1 MFHRIGTSASGS
13 TTPEI
18 VTMVTALN
26 VVTHNKGSEVRKARV
41 KKRKQKEGVGKVE
54 AYRERVKRDT
64 YSRYKDEG

>member
-41 KKRKQKEGVGKVE
+41 KKGNRK
-54 AYRERVKRDT
+54 RELER
-64 YSRYKDEG
+64 

>member
-18 VTMVTALN
+18 VTMVTVLN

-41 KKRKQKEGVGKVE
+41 KKGNRK
-54 AYRERVKRDT
+54 RELER
-64 YSRYKDEG
+64 